1 MIQSISKNKLWFK
14 TKLKN
19 EGVPVVPSTRT
30 LLEVLLSSLGE
41 KSSQTSVYD
50 EVITDEENPTGG

>member
-1 MIQSISKNKLWFK
+1 MV
-14 TKLKN
+14 KN

-30 LLEVLLSSLGE
+30 LWEVLLSSLKE

-50 EVITDEENPTGG
+50 EVKNGEKSPSGGSST